1 LNQNETFN
9 NIRIVLCQTSHPGN
23 IGSTARAMKNMGITK
38 LYLVAPRNFPHDDAI
53 KMACSAADVVKN
65 AVIVDTL
72 YEAVKDCR
80 LVIASTARP
89 RGFDLPMIDPE
100 QSAQALCEG
109 AKIAPV
115 ALLFGP
121 ERMGLSNADL
131 QYAKY
136 RVTIPTSPDY
146 SSLNLAAAV
155 QTLSY
160 EIYKYALKQTD
171 ATNGNN
177 EMEPLDPLFQREL
190 PTTKEMEQFYQHL
203 EQALTATEFIM
214 KKHPGKVLKKL
225 RRLFDRAQPDVKEM
239 NILRGILASMQ
250 RFR

>member
-1 LNQNETFN
+1 MLTH
-9 NIRIVLCQTSHPGN
+9 IRIVLLRTFHAGN

-38 LYLVAPRNFPHDDAI
+38 LYLVAPRDFPHGDAI
-53 KMACSAADVVKN
+53 KMACSAADIVEN

-72 YEAVKDCR
+72 YDAVKDCR
-80 LVIASTARP
+80 LVIASSARP
-89 RGFDLPMIDPE
+89 RDFDLPEISPE
-100 QSAQALCEG
+100 QSAQALYEE
-109 AKIAPV
+109 ATKAQV

-160 EIYKYALKQTD
+160 EIYKYSLNHNHKSSTEKPD
-171 ATNGNN
+171 ELGKSVNIN
-177 EMEPLDPLFQREL
+177 PLFQREL
-190 PTTKEMEQFYQHL
+190 PSTKEMEQFYHR
-203 EQALTATEFIM
+203 
-214 KKHPGKVLKKL
+214 LKC
-225 RRLFDRAQPDVKEM
+225 
-239 NILRGILASMQ
+239 
-250 RFR
+250 